1 MRRILL
7 AAVAAIT
14 IAAAADAQAVTFRF
28 ANDGDVNSM
37 DPYARNETFLL
48 TFNGNIYEGL
58 TRRDRNL
65 KIEPALAAR
74 WEQLNP
80 ATWRFH
86 LRQGVRFHDGTPLTA
101 EDVAFS
107 VLRAKAP
114 GSNVSAKVATVSET
128 RVIDAS
134 TIDFITAQPDP
145 ILLENLPSFF
155 IVSKAWAEKN
165 NAVQAADLTQRT
177 ENFATRNANGT
188 GPFILATREPD
199 VRTTLR
205 ANPAW
210 WDKPEHNLDEVEFRV
225 IANASTRV
233 AALLSGETD
242 MIYTVP
248 PQDTQRLSSSPGI
261 RIHQTAE
268 LRTIFLGFDQQRDQ
282 LLKSDVQGR
291 NPFRDGRVRRAFY
304 QALDM
309 NAIHSRV
316 MRGQSR
322 NSGLMYGPGIN
333 GFDEEQDRRLPFDT
347 EAARRLL
354 AEAGYPSGFRVT
366 MDCPNDRYVN
376 DEAICQAVAA
386 MLARIGVR
394 IDVNA
399 QTRARYFA
407 EILGP
412 RYNTSFYL
420 LGWTPATYDAHDAFF
435 NLMATRGDARG
446 QFNVGGWSNARFD
459 QLTDAIATET
469 DPTRRMAMIREA
481 AQIHIDE
488 VGHIPLHQQQVVWA
502 ARSNI
507 DLVQQADNWF
517 PVRFVRVRQ

>member
-7 AAVAAIT
+7 AAAAAIS
-14 IAAAADAQAVTFRF
+14 IAGAHYAQAVTFRF

-58 TRRDRNL
+58 VRRDREL
-65 KIEPALAAR
+65 KVEPALAVR
-74 WEQLNP
+74 WEQPNP
-80 ATWRFH
+80 TTWRFH
-86 LRQGVRFHDGTPLTA
+86 LRQGVRFHDGTPFSA

-107 VLRAKAP
+107 VTRAKAQ
-114 GSNVSAKVATVSET
+114 GSNVSTKLATVSET
-128 RVIDAS
+128 RVVDAN

-145 ILLENLPSFF
+145 ILLEKLADFF
-155 IVSKAWAEKN
+155 IVSKVWAEKN
-165 NAVQAADLTQRT
+165 NATTTADLTQRT

-188 GPFILATREPD
+188 GPFILNAREPD

-205 ANPAW
+205 ANPGW
-210 WDKPEHNLDEVEFRV
+210 WDTPQHNLTDVEFRV
-225 IANASTRV
+225 IANDSTRV

-248 PQDTQRLSSSPGI
+248 PQDTQRLSSAPNI
-261 RIHQTAE
+261 RIHQKAE
-268 LRTIFLGFDQQRDQ
+268 LRTIFLGFDQLRDQ
-282 LLKSDVQGR
+282 LLKSDVQGK
-291 NPFRDGRVRRAFY
+291 NPFRDVRVRRAFY

-316 MRGQSR
+316 MRNQSR

-333 GFDEEQDRRLPFDT
+333 GFDEEQDRRLPYDVD
-347 EAARRLL
+347 AAKRLL
-354 AEAGYPSGFRVT
+354 AEAGYPNGFRVT
-366 MDCPNDRYVN
+366 IDCPNDRYVN

-386 MLARIGVR
+386 MLARIGIRV
-394 IDVNA
+394 DVNA

-412 RYNTSFYL
+412 RYNTSFYM
-420 LGWTPATYDAHDAFF
+420 LGWTPSTYDAGDAFF
-435 NLMATRGDARG
+435 NLMATRGGTRG

-459 QLTDAIATET
+459 QLTDAIAVET
-469 DPTRRMAMIREA
+469 DPAKRMAMIREA
-481 AQIHIDE
+481 AKIHIDE

-507 DLVQQADNWF
+507 DLVQLADNWF
-517 PVRFVRVRQ
+517 PLRYVRVR